1 MAKESKDANAI
12 ILAEYLDYWLPKSEP
27 GNEMK
32 VLRSSLDISIELD
45 DMAPGL
51 TIQDVTDEMVRRG
64 YLIRCDSG
72 RPRWVMWG
80 PSQEEEDKPQEEDE

>member
-1 MAKESKDANAI
+1 MAKESKDTNAI
-12 ILAEYLDYWLPKSEP
+12 ILAEYLAHWLPRREP

-80 PSQEEEDKPQEEDE
+80 PLQEEEDKPQEEDE

>member
-1 MAKESKDANAI
+1 MAEKSKDVNAI
-12 ILAEYLDYWLPKSEP
+12 ILAEYLAHWLPRREP

-32 VLRSSLDISIELD
+32 VLRSSLGIAVELD

-51 TIQDVTDEMVRRG
+51 TIQEVTDEMVSRG
-64 YLIRCDSG
+64 YLISCDSG

-80 PSQEEEDKPQEEDE
+80 PPQEEDE

>member
-1 MAKESKDANAI
+1 MAKEDKDANAI
-12 ILAEYLDYWLPKSEP
+12 ILAEYLAHWLPRSEP

-32 VLRSSLDISIELD
+32 VLRSSLDITIELD

-51 TIQDVTDEMVRRG
+51 TIQEVTDEMVSRG

-80 PSQEEEDKPQEEDE
+80 PQQEEHE

>member
-1 MAKESKDANAI
+1 MAKESKDTNAL
-12 ILAEYLDYWLPKSEP
+12 ILAEYLAHWLPKSEP

-45 DMAPGL
+45 DMAPEL
-51 TIQDVTDEMVRRG
+51 TTQNVTDEMVRRG
-64 YLIRCDSG
+64 YLIEWYSG

-80 PSQEEEDKPQEEDE
+80 PPQEEDE